1 MDYNTTPPMVFYI
14 VASLFIL
21 FAIVA
26 ATGKADSLFC
36 KKYGPGFKNGKFTWR
51 KQMNFNRKRMR
62 LLTVVLLVV
71 MAMLLLTVPEL
82 GLSETAA
89 VISILTFAVVN
100 SVIAFTWA
108 LEKE

>member
-1 MDYNTTPPMVFYI
+1 MDYNTTSPAVFYI
-14 VASLFIL
+14 VASLFLL
-21 FAIVA
+21 FAIVT
-26 ATGKADSLFC
+26 ATGKIDSLFR
-36 KKYGPGFKNGKFTWR
+36 KKYGPGFKNGKFTCW

-62 LLTVVLLVV
+62 LLTVIQLVG
-71 MAMLLLTVPEL
+71 MAMLLLAVPKLE
-82 GLSETAA
+82 LSETAA